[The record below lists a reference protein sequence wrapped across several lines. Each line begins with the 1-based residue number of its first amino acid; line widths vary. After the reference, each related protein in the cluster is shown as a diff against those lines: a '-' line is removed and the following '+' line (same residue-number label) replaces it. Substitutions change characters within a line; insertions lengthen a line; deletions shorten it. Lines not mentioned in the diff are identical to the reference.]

1 MEEYESSSD
10 DNSSIYLG
18 GTKVFSKRKEKTGM
32 KKRSINYNEVMV
44 AMKKNIILMAYT
56 LILVGNQTGIK

>member
-1 MEEYESSSD
+1 
-10 DNSSIYLG
+10 
-18 GTKVFSKRKEKTGM
+18 M